1 MGLFHPQATGSA
13 SFNIGSTKVMAAV
26 YGPHEVRSSQ
36 RKHQSQDKMIIN
48 CEYSSA
54 TFSSIERK
62 SSTKADRKS
71 MEISANLRAVMEH
84 IIIPD
89 IFPGSQIDV
98 YVELLQDDGGSYA
111 ACINAA
117 TLALVDAG
125 IPIRD
130 YAVAVTATMTH
141 SVCMIDIN
149 SQERGQCAELTIGIL
164 AQTNEII
171 VLELSNLLQ
180 NFYLSDVLDEGIKG
194 CAQIYKTLEE
204 AVRQKFNKMEQSLV

>member
-1 MGLFHPQATGSA
+1 M
-13 SFNIGSTKVMAAV
+13 V
-26 YGPHEVRSSQ
+26 
-36 RKHQSQDKMIIN
+36 IN

-54 TFSSIERK
+54 TFSSNERK
-62 SSTKADRKS
+62 GSAKADRKS
-71 MEISANLRAVMEH
+71 MEISTNLRDVMEH

-98 YVELLQDDGGSYA
+98 YVELLQDDGGSYS

-130 YAVAVTATMTH
+130 YAVAVTATMVH

-149 SQERGQCAELTIGIL
+149 AQERGQCAELTIGIL

-171 VLELSNLLQ
+171 VLELANLLQ

-194 CAQIYKTLEE
+194 CAHIYKILEE

>member
-1 MGLFHPQATGSA
+1 
-13 SFNIGSTKVMAAV
+13 
-26 YGPHEVRSSQ
+26 
-36 RKHQSQDKMIIN
+36 MIIN

-54 TFSSIERK
+54 TFCSNERK
-62 SSTKADRKS
+62 ASTKADRKS
-71 MEISANLRAVMEH
+71 MEISANLKAVMEH
-84 IIIPD
+84 VIIPD

-98 YVELLQDDGGSYA
+98 YVECLQDDGGSYA

-130 YAVAVTATMTH
+130 YAVACTATMTH

-149 SQERGQCAELTIGIL
+149 AQERGQCAELTIGIL

-171 VLELSNLLQ
+171 VLELAHLLQ
-180 NFYLSDVLDEGIKG
+180 NFYLKDVLDEGIKG
-194 CAQIYKTLEE
+194 CATIYKILEE